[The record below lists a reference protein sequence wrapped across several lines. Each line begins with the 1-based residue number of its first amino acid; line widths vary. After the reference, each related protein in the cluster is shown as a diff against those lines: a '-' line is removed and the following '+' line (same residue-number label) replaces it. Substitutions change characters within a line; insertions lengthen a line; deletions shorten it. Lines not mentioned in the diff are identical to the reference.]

1 MGPIDWLLLAI
12 LGVSALTGLM
22 RGFVG
27 VIASLAAWLLGG
39 ICAITLGGGV
49 ARMLSDG
56 YDPTPAQLL
65 AGYGLCFLAT
75 SLVVAIFAFI
85 ARRMLRAAGLDGVD
99 RMLGLALG
107 GLRGFAMACVIVLVL
122 GFTPVTRQPHWQASA
137 LLPVFKPGARWLS
150 TWLPAWAR
158 ERLDLDGNAP
168 ARNFPVMPPLPG
180 LPA

>member
-27 VIASLAAWLLGG
+27 VAASLAAWLLGG
-39 ICAITLGGGV
+39 VSALALGDGV

-56 YDPTPAQLL
+56 QGPTPAQML

-75 SLVVAIFAFI
+75 SLVVAALAFVV
-85 ARRMLRAAGLDGVD
+85 RRMLRAAGLDGID

-107 GLRGFAMACVIVLVL
+107 GLRGFAMACVIVLLL
-122 GFTPVTRQPHWQASA
+122 GFTPVTRQTHWQASSVVP
-137 LLPVFKPGARWLS
+137 LFKPGARWLS
-150 TWLPAWAR
+150 SWLPGWAR
-158 ERLDLDGNAP
+158 ERLDLDGTAP
-168 ARNFPVMPPLPG
+168 ARNFPVLPPLPG
-180 LPA
+180 LTA